1 MSFLSSLKKL
11 SLGGLVAQ
19 KLTGSKDNQGSFALG
34 VLDPHYDKPK
44 DNKFDPGTRIG
55 SSINGQSGVDQPS
68 QRLGWTNG
76 GYTYHNSPFNGGG
89 SPMSFAPP
97 PRMGVPNPSTGAPFQ
112 GGGGAP
118 QTPPQIGGSAM
129 GASGPQQMG
138 LPPGGGGGS
147 MPPAGAPPQGQPTMQ
162 TPVNPQMLQ
171 AMMLRQRGGMGSM

>member
-19 KLTGSKDNQGSFALG
+19 KLTGADKNSGSFALG
-34 VLDPHYDKPK
+34 VMDPHLPKKPEAVP
-44 DNKFDPGTRIG
+44 FDPGSRIG

-112 GGGGAP
+112 GGGAP
-118 QTPPQIGGSAM
+118 PPQMGGSAM
-129 GASGPQQMG
+129 TASGPQQMG
-138 LPPGGGGGS
+138 LPPQGQGGS

-162 TPVNPQMLQ
+162 LPQNPQLMQ
-171 AMMLRQRGGMGSM
+171 AMMLRNRGGMGAM